1 MMKWIDNIGRVLGD
15 NLKQTIR
22 PAARLKTPVSCL
34 EQPRNNPKFRELK
47 K

>member
-1 MMKWIDNIGRVLGD
+1 MVELIGNISRLLGD

-22 PAARLKTPVSCL
+22 PAARLKIAASCFDL
-34 EQPRNNPKFRELK
+34 PRNSLHIRGLK